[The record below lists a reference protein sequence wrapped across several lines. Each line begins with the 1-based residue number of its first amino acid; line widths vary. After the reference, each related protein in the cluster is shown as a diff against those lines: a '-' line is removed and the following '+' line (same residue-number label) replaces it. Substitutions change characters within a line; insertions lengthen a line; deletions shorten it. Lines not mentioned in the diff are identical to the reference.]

1 MEFGLNLY
9 SIRNLLKTEEGFLDT
24 THKLCEMG
32 YDCMQFSGMPFDAD
46 MITRVSRESG
56 LPVVLTHV
64 PMDRILDDTDALM
77 EEHSRF
83 GCTRIGLG
91 MMAVKYMTDES
102 EFKSMVERLERAAQ
116 KMSENGFSFFYHN
129 HHYEFRRTG
138 DITLMEYMLQNAP
151 HINFTFDTYWAQ
163 YGGVGVL
170 DYVKKL
176 NGRIECV
183 HLKDYM
189 VNFSTNAE
197 GKLSVAPLYAP
208 VGDGN
213 INFKEI
219 IPEMQKSGTKY
230 FIVEQDN
237 ATDLPDPLGQVERSI
252 KYLKK
257 LKSKGDI

>member
-1 MEFGLNLY
+1 MEFGLNLF
-9 SIRNLLKTEEGFLDT
+9 SIRNYMTDEETFTDAAI
-24 THKLCEMG
+24 KLREMG
-32 YDCMQFSGMPFDAD
+32 YDVLQFSGAPFDAD
-46 MITRVSRESG
+46 LVTRVSRASG

-64 PMDRILDDTDALM
+64 PADRILDDTDALM

-91 MMAVKYMTDES
+91 AMSAQVMADDDQ
-102 EFKSMVERLERAAQ
+102 FKAAVEGFERAAE
-116 KMSENGFSFFYHN
+116 KMSANGFAFFYHN
-129 HHYEFRRTG
+129 HHYEFRKMG

-151 HINFTFDTYWAQ
+151 HINFTLDTYWAQ
-163 YGGVGVL
+163 YGGAGVL
-170 DYVKKL
+170 DYVKKF

-183 HLKDYM
+183 HLKDYK

-197 GKLSVAPLYAP
+197 GKLSVAPLFAP

-237 ATDLPDPLGQVERSI
+237 ASLLPDTLGQVERSI

-257 LKSKGDI
+257 LKGEF

>member
-1 MEFGLNLY
+1 MKFGLNLY
-9 SIRNLLKTEEGFLDT
+9 SIRNYLQDEGTFTDT
-24 THKLCEMG
+24 AIKLREMG
-32 YDCMQFSGMPFDAD
+32 YDVLQFSGAPFDAD
-46 MITRVSRESG
+46 LITRVSRASG

-91 MMAVKYMTDES
+91 AMPIKYMADEN
-102 EFKSMVERLERAAQ
+102 EFKAAVERFERAAE
-116 KMSENGFSFFYHN
+116 KMSANGFAFFYHN
-129 HHYEFRRTG
+129 HYQEFRKMG
-138 DITLMEYMLQNAP
+138 DITLLEYMLQNAP
-151 HINFTFDTYWAQ
+151 HINFTLDTYWVQ
-163 YGGVGVL
+163 YGGASVL

-176 NGRIECV
+176 KGRIECV

-189 VNFSTNAE
+189 VKFSISE
-197 GKLSVAPLYAP
+197 DGKISAAPIYAP

-213 INFKEI
+213 IDFKTI

-237 ATDLPDPLGQVERSI
+237 AADLPDPLGQVERSI
-252 KYLKK
+252 KYLK
-257 LKSKGDI
+257 GEF

>member
-1 MEFGLNLY
+1 M
-9 SIRNLLKTEEGFLDT
+9 KDEETFINT
-24 THKLCEMG
+24 AIKLREMG
-32 YDCMQFSGMPFDAD
+32 YDVLQFSGAPFDAD
-46 MITRVSRESG
+46 LITRVSRASG

-83 GCTRIGLG
+83 GCARIGLG
-91 MMAVKYMTDES
+91 MMPIKYMADEN
-102 EFKSMVERLERAAQ
+102 ECKSAVEGLERAAQ
-116 KMSENGFSFFYHN
+116 RMSESGFSFFYHN
-129 HHYEFRRTG
+129 HHYEFLKIG
-138 DITLMEYMLQNAP
+138 GITLIEYMLQNAP
-151 HINFTFDTYWAQ
+151 HINFTLDTYWAQ
-163 YGGVGVL
+163 YGGVSVL

-189 VNFSTNAE
+189 VDVNTSE
-197 GKLSVAPLYAP
+197 DGKISAAPIYAP

-213 INFKEI
+213 IDFKTI

-237 ATDLPDPLGQVERSI
+237 ASSLPDTLGQVERSI
-252 KYLKK
+252 KYLK
-257 LKSKGDI
+257 GEF